1 MKKILYCIGLLI
13 LIPTYPSQDTHISV
27 NDESRTEEPEIEQ
40 VDLEEKR
47 KSVVDLVNRGI
58 NFFENH
64 ALAEIGTAFTHTK
77 DFIKG
82 ELYLFVFDI
91 KGRCLAHGQEANFLW
106 QDMYDIKDVY
116 GVPFI
121 QDIIKKANNGGGWV
135 SYEWRGSTK
144 VSYVKLVEKEE
155 KAYVIGC
162 GYYPH
167 SKEDLVQNLV
177 KGAVSLFNSIVAEGR
192 DPKEALSVLSYPMG
206 QFIIG
211 DLYLYA
217 LDFEGNIYAQGDR
230 PGLIGG
236 NALSYA
242 DPNGLKVNQLIIKKL
257 KESESGVWVDYLSK
271 KAPKRAYAEK
281 VKDKTGKEY
290 FIACGYYPDAGRE
303 NAIDLVRRGYQ
314 MLKKTGES
322 NSFNLFTSKREDE
335 FRYGDLY
342 LEVYGKFGRC
352 MAHGANEELVGQ
364 EVINLQDDSGRYYI
378 KEYIERAE
386 NGGGWVNIKLKGAF
400 KTVYVEKVDI
410 GLKTYVIACGLYPSS
425 KSESMMLLARSA
437 ADSIRASGNK
447 NSFAEFVQRGGKF
460 MRGDLNVFVFDSN
473 GICYAYADSYS
484 LIWRN
489 LFNAQDD
496 NGMFFIQKF
505 IKESEKG
512 ATVVHYT
519 LNGVAKVAYIESV
532 DYKDKRLIVGS
543 SYYL

>member
-1 MKKILYCIGLLI
+1 MKKLLYSIGLLTM
-13 LIPTYPSQDTHISV
+13 LSV
-27 NDESRTEEPEIEQ
+27 VAPEASMVVQGDNKETEEPEIEQ
-40 VDLEEKR
+40 VNLEEKR
-47 KSVVDLVNRGI
+47 QSVVELVTRGAT
-58 NFFENH
+58 FFESH
-64 ALAEIGTAFTHTK
+64 TISEIGTAFTHTK

-82 ELYLFVFDI
+82 ELYLFVFDL
-91 KGRCLAHGQEANFLW
+91 KGRCFAHGQEANFLW
-106 QDMYDIKDVY
+106 QDMYAMKDAY
-116 GVPFI
+116 GVPFV
-121 QDIIKKANNGGGWV
+121 QEIIKKAENNGGWV
-135 SYEWRGSTK
+135 SYEWRGATK
-144 VSYVKLVEKEE
+144 VSYVKLVNKDE

-177 KGAVSLFNSIVAEGR
+177 KGAVALFNTTVSQGR

-217 LDFEGNIYAQGDR
+217 LDFEGNIFAQGDR

-236 NALSYA
+236 NSLEYA

-257 KESESGVWVDYLSK
+257 KESETGIWVDYISK

-281 VKDKTGKEY
+281 VVDKSGKEY

-303 NAIDLVRRGYQ
+303 NAVDLVRRGYQ

-342 LEVYGKFGRC
+342 LEVYGIFGRC
-352 MAHGANEELVGQ
+352 MAHGANEEMVGQ
-364 EVINLQDDSGRYYI
+364 DVINLQDDAGRFYI

-400 KTVYVEKVDI
+400 KTVYVEKIDI
-410 GLKTYVIACGLYPSS
+410 GLKSYAIVCGLYPSS

-437 ADSIRASGNK
+437 ADSVRTTGNK
-447 NSFAEFVQRGGKF
+447 SSFAEFVQRGGKF
-460 MRGDLNVFVFDSN
+460 MRGDLTVFVFDTN
-473 GICYAYADSYS
+473 GICYAYADSYA

-496 NGMFFIQKF
+496 NGMFFVQKF
-505 IKESEKG
+505 IQEAEKG

-519 LNGVAKVAYIESV
+519 LNGVAKVAYIELV
-532 DYKDKRLIVGS
+532 EHKDKRLVVGS